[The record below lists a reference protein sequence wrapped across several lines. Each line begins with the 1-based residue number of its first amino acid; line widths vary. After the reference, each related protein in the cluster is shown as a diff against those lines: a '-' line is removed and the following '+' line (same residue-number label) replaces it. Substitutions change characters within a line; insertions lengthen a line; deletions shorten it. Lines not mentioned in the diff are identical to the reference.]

1 MIETLREGGAL
12 ARAARMLLKV
22 RIGMILIHKPPP
34 KKFGCDW
41 PMVKVFT
48 EIEICL

>member
-1 MIETLREGGAL
+1 MGETLREVDDM
-12 ARAARMLLKV
+12 ARAIRVLLKV

-41 PMVKVFT
+41 PMVEFFT